1 MLLSQDYALDRRLKE
16 QLSLIVV
23 LFAEIETLRR
33 RIDDKEKEIEVV
45 RRESLVALKD

>member
-1 MLLSQDYALDRRLKE
+1 MDRRLKE

-23 LFAEIETLRR
+23 LFAEIETLRK

-45 RRESLVALKD
+45 RRESLVTLKD